1 MEVTVEVMVVV
12 AGMVAAAPVEM
23 AVAMEVM
30 VDPHTEPFSPTA
42 ARHTAT
48 ASPATSSN
56 RIPTDMANSRASRRT
71 DIANHH
77 TVTANLRTDT
87 ASHHTGPAATI
98 ITTTISKV
106 MDISSHLMDTVSRAT
121 EINSNLMDPLHTD
134 HPTDIASHH
143 TSNSRM
149 ATVSLPISSRRRRTD
164 TANPATDTSNSNNHR
179 TGTASRATDIIT
191 SSPTVQPQS
200 PRMFRSA
207 SAPATDKAMVMVV
220 VRRTVRPTEEV
231 TASHNSRLSKLQATV
246 ARVIQVTPT
255 TKK

>member
-1 MEVTVEVMVVV
+1 V
-12 AGMVAAAPVEM
+12 AV
-23 AVAMEVM
+23 EVM

-42 ARHTAT
+42 AHHTAT

-77 TVTANLRTDT
+77 TVTANPRTDT
-87 ASHHTGPAATI
+87 ASHHTDPAAAAT
-98 ITTTISKV
+98 TTTISKL
-106 MDISSHLMDTVSRAT
+106 MDISSHHTATASHLMDTVRASPAT
-121 EINSNLMDPLHTD
+121 EISSNLMDPLHTD
-134 HPTDIASHH
+134 TASHH
-143 TSNSRM
+143 TSS
-149 ATVSLPISSRRRRTD
+149 RTD
-164 TANPATDTSNSNNHR
+164 TASNSNNHR
-179 TGTASRATDIIT
+179 TDTASRATDIIT
-191 SSPTVQPQS
+191 NSPTVQPQS

-231 TASHNSRLSKLQATV
+231 TASHNSRLSKLEATV

-255 TKK
+255 IKK

>member
-1 MEVTVEVMVVV
+1 V
-12 AGMVAAAPVEM
+12 GMVAAAPVEM

-121 EINSNLMDPLHTD
+121 EINSNLMDPPHTD

-164 TANPATDTSNSNNHR
+164 TSNSNNHR
-179 TGTASRATDIIT
+179 TGTVSRATDIIT
-191 SSPTVQPQS
+191 NSPTVQPRS

-207 SAPATDKAMVMVV
+207 SAPATDKATVMVV